1 MLNNFLK
8 DVFLFMLTM
17 DQLKSEIRRYK
28 KQRSLW
34 EQDTS
39 SWNSSLKADELTSK
53 INYLEEQLYELEF
66 QQMESEEENNNI
78 QG

>member
-1 MLNNFLK
+1 
-8 DVFLFMLTM
+8 MLTM

-34 EQDTS
+34 EQDSS
-39 SWNSSLKADELTSK
+39 SWSSSLKAEELTSK

-66 QQMESEEENNNI
+66 QQLENEEKNKDLI
-78 QG
+78 

>member
-1 MLNNFLK
+1 
-8 DVFLFMLTM
+8 MLTM

-28 KQRSLW
+28 KQRALW

-66 QQMESEEENNNI
+66 QQMEGEEENNNI
-78 QG
+78 EG

>member
-1 MLNNFLK
+1 
-8 DVFLFMLTM
+8 MLTM

-34 EQDTS
+34 EQDSS
-39 SWNSSLKADELTSK
+39 SWSSSLKAEELTNK

-66 QQMESEEENNNI
+66 QQLENEEKNKDLL
-78 QG
+78 